1 MKKFFSIV
9 LFALLVGLSFTPSV
23 SANEPNN
30 QTKEIVV
37 IKEFSEK
44 GLRQE
49 MWVWASLEE
58 ELNAAQSGWVPVV
71 PPVDAENAINLAV
84 KNINTYISLI
94 NNKKHLNEAEK
105 LAEDFIKIDGT
116 NKIVGEYVKKLLEV
130 RKAFLI
136 ANEMI

>member
-1 MKKFFSIV
+1 MKKFLGIV
-9 LFALLVGLSFTPSV
+9 LFAFFISLSLTPAV
-23 SANEPNN
+23 TGNELNN
-30 QTKEIVV
+30 QTKVTI

-71 PPVDAENAINLAV
+71 PPVDAENAIDLAI

-94 NNKKHLNEAEK
+94 NNEKHLNQAEK
-105 LAEDFIKIDGT
+105 LAEDFIKIEGT
-116 NKIVGEYVKKLLEV
+116 NEIVGKYVKRLLEV
-130 RKAFLI
+130 KKAFLI
-136 ANEMI
+136 ANEML

>member
-9 LFALLVGLSFTPSV
+9 VFAFFISLSLTPAV
-23 SANEPNN
+23 RGNELDN
-30 QTKEIVV
+30 QTKVTI

-71 PPVDAENAINLAV
+71 PPVDAENAIDLAV
-84 KNINTYISLI
+84 KNINSYISLI
-94 NNKKHLNEAEK
+94 NNEKHLSQAEK
-105 LAEDFIKIDGT
+105 LAEDFIKIEGT
-116 NKIVGEYVKKLLEV
+116 NEIVGKYVKRLLEV
-130 RKAFLI
+130 KKAFLI
-136 ANEMI
+136 ANEML

>member
-1 MKKFFSIV
+1 MKKFLGIV
-9 LFALLVGLSFTPSV
+9 LIAFFISLSLTPAV
-23 SANEPNN
+23 TGNELNN
-30 QTKEIVV
+30 QTKVTI

-71 PPVDAENAINLAV
+71 PPVDAENAIDLAV

-94 NNKKHLNEAEK
+94 NNEKHLNQAEK
-105 LAEDFIKIDGT
+105 LAEDFIKIEGT
-116 NKIVGEYVKKLLEV
+116 NEIVGKYVKRLLEV
-130 RKAFLI
+130 KKAFLI
-136 ANEMI
+136 ANEML

>member
-1 MKKFFSIV
+1 MKKFLSIV
-9 LFALLVGLSFTPSV
+9 LFAFFISLSLTPAV
-23 SANEPNN
+23 TGNELNN
-30 QTKEIVV
+30 QTKVTI

-71 PPVDAENAINLAV
+71 PPVDAENAIDLAI

-94 NNKKHLNEAEK
+94 NNEKHLNQAEK
-105 LAEDFIKIDGT
+105 LAEDFIKIEGT
-116 NKIVGEYVKKLLEV
+116 NEIVGKYVKRLLKV
-130 RKAFLI
+130 KKAFLI
-136 ANEMI
+136 ANEML

>member
-1 MKKFFSIV
+1 MKKFLGIV
-9 LFALLVGLSFTPSV
+9 LFAFFISLSLTPAV
-23 SANEPNN
+23 TGNELNN
-30 QTKEIVV
+30 QTKVTI

-71 PPVDAENAINLAV
+71 PPVDAENAIDLAI

-94 NNKKHLNEAEK
+94 NNEKHLNQAEK
-105 LAEDFIKIDGT
+105 LAEDFIKIEGT
-116 NKIVGEYVKKLLEV
+116 NEIVGKYVKRLLKV
-130 RKAFLI
+130 KKAFLI
-136 ANEMI
+136 ANEML

>member
-1 MKKFFSIV
+1 MKKFLSIV
-9 LFALLVGLSFTPSV
+9 LFAFFISLSLTPAV
-23 SANEPNN
+23 TGNELNN
-30 QTKEIVV
+30 QTKVTI

-71 PPVDAENAINLAV
+71 PPVDAENAIDLAI

-94 NNKKHLNEAEK
+94 NNEKHLNQAEK
-105 LAEDFIKIDGT
+105 LAEDFIKIEGT
-116 NKIVGEYVKKLLEV
+116 NEIVGKYVKRLLEV
-130 RKAFLI
+130 KKAFLI
-136 ANEMI
+136 ANEML

>member
-1 MKKFFSIV
+1 MKKFLGIV
-9 LFALLVGLSFTPSV
+9 LFAFFISLSLTPAV
-23 SANEPNN
+23 TGNELNN
-30 QTKEIVV
+30 QTKVTI

-71 PPVDAENAINLAV
+71 PPIDAENAIDLAI

-94 NNKKHLNEAEK
+94 NNEKHLNQAEK
-105 LAEDFIKIDGT
+105 LAEDFIKIEGT
-116 NKIVGEYVKKLLEV
+116 NEIVGKYVKRLLEV
-130 RKAFLI
+130 KKAFLI
-136 ANEMI
+136 ANEML

>member
-1 MKKFFSIV
+1 MKKFLGIV
-9 LFALLVGLSFTPSV
+9 LFAFFISLSLTPAV
-23 SANEPNN
+23 TGNELNN
-30 QTKEIVV
+30 QTKVTI

-71 PPVDAENAINLAV
+71 PPVDAENAIDLAV

-94 NNKKHLNEAEK
+94 NNEKHLNQAEK
-105 LAEDFIKIDGT
+105 LAEDFIKIEGT
-116 NKIVGEYVKKLLEV
+116 NEIVGKYVKRLLEV
-130 RKAFLI
+130 KKAFLI
-136 ANEMI
+136 ANEML

>member
-1 MKKFFSIV
+1 MKKFLGIV
-9 LFALLVGLSFTPSV
+9 LIAFFISLSLTPAV
-23 SANEPNN
+23 TGNELNN
-30 QTKEIVV
+30 QTKVTI

-71 PPVDAENAINLAV
+71 PPVDAENAIDLAI

-94 NNKKHLNEAEK
+94 NNEKHLNQAEK
-105 LAEDFIKIDGT
+105 LAEDFIKIEGT
-116 NKIVGEYVKKLLEV
+116 NEIVGKYVKRLLEV
-130 RKAFLI
+130 KKAFLI
-136 ANEMI
+136 ANEML

>member
-1 MKKFFSIV
+1 MKKFLGIV
-9 LFALLVGLSFTPSV
+9 LFAFFISLSLTPAV
-23 SANEPNN
+23 TGNELDN
-30 QTKEIVV
+30 QTKVTI

-71 PPVDAENAINLAV
+71 PPVDAENAIDLAI

-94 NNKKHLNEAEK
+94 NNEKHLNQAEK
-105 LAEDFIKIDGT
+105 LAEDFIKIEGT
-116 NKIVGEYVKKLLEV
+116 NEIVGKYVKRLLEV
-130 RKAFLI
+130 KKAFLI
-136 ANEMI
+136 ANEML

>member
-1 MKKFFSIV
+1 MKKFLVIV
-9 LFALLVGLSFTPSV
+9 LFAFFISLSLTPAV
-23 SANEPNN
+23 TGNELNN
-30 QTKEIVV
+30 QTKVTI

-71 PPVDAENAINLAV
+71 PPVDAENAIDLAI

-94 NNKKHLNEAEK
+94 NNEKHLNQAEK
-105 LAEDFIKIDGT
+105 LAEDFIKIEGT
-116 NKIVGEYVKKLLEV
+116 NEIVGKYVKRLLEV
-130 RKAFLI
+130 KKAFLI
-136 ANEMI
+136 ANEML

>member
-1 MKKFFSIV
+1 MKKFLGIV
-9 LFALLVGLSFTPSV
+9 LIAFFISLSLTPAV
-23 SANEPNN
+23 TGNELDN
-30 QTKEIVV
+30 QTKVTI

-71 PPVDAENAINLAV
+71 PPVDAENAIDLAV

-94 NNKKHLNEAEK
+94 NNEKHLNQAEK
-105 LAEDFIKIDGT
+105 LAEDFIKIEGT
-116 NKIVGEYVKKLLEV
+116 NEIVGKYVKRLLEV
-130 RKAFLI
+130 KKAFLI
-136 ANEMI
+136 ANEML